1 MVQGHL
7 RRVCALLALL
17 AATSASAEP
26 VTLDFRGVTVPEL
39 AEVVFRKVL
48 RRDYMLGSGIGSGE
62 PKITLSLKS
71 VESEEVGQLVIQA
84 LEEHGIKVDLNSR
97 VVRVYRGGQ
106 VAGASSPD
114 SVASYMNAGVP
125 VGQASIQPGPKPDIS
140 ESIQPTAP
148 VAVIPDQIVSYR
160 PKGKSV
166 EFLEGVVKLAGGVVV
181 EGKGDKTS
189 LVYGGSAETV
199 EKIKSLLKQV
209 DQVTPGLMVKAAL
222 IEYTEAS
229 NESRSFQIALTA
241 LAGKLGVALSGGAQ
255 LANALTWKGSTLT
268 AALSAIEGD
277 SRFRYVAEPQL
288 RVNDGEKAKLV
299 VGSEVPTRGAA
310 TFDRNGNPVQS
321 IQYRTSGVVITVE
334 PRVMNGSVMVKIGQQ
349 ISSFAMTT
357 TSNIDSPTM
366 LKRETETTV
375 RARPGELIV
384 LAGLDENRK
393 SNTET
398 GLSWLPALFKGHNSE
413 ESRSQLLLFL
423 EITMEETDE
432 A

>member
-7 RRVCALLALL
+7 RSFCATLVLL

-48 RRDYMLGSGIGSGE
+48 RRDYMLGSGVGPGE
-62 PKITLSLKS
+62 PKITLSLKA
-71 VESEEVGQLVIQA
+71 VESEEVGPLVIQA

-106 VAGASSPD
+106 VAGSFPD
-114 SVASYMNAGVP
+114 SVAPYMNAGVP
-125 VGQASIQPGPKPDIS
+125 VGQASIQPGSKPDIS
-140 ESIQPTAP
+140 ESIQPAAP
-148 VAVIPDQIVSYR
+148 VAVIPDQIISYR

-222 IEYTEAS
+222 LEYTEAS
-229 NESRSFQIALTA
+229 NESRSFQIALAA
-241 LAGKLGVALSGGAQ
+241 LAGKLGVVLSGGAQ

-268 AALSAIEGD
+268 AVLSAVEGD
-277 SRFRYVAEPQL
+277 SRFRYIAEPQL

-334 PRVMNGSVMVKIGQQ
+334 PRVMSNSVLVKIGQQ

-375 RARPGELIV
+375 RAKPGELIV
-384 LAGLDENRK
+384 LAGLDENRR

-398 GLSWLPALFKGHNSE
+398 GLSWLPALFKGHNRE